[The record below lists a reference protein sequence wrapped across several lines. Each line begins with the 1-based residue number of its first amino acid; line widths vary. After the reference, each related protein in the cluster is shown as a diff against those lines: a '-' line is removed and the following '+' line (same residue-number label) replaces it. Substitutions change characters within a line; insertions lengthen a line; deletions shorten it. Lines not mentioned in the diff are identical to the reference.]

1 MTFKDLLNAI
11 INGSDEER
19 REIFA
24 EVSSMEMSVTCQGK
38 DENGC
43 DATIRIY
50 SDGNAEVETVW
61 EAVPGATLV
70 SVFRADGTYETD
82 IPCFK

>member
-1 MTFKDLLNAI
+1 
-11 INGSDEER
+11 
-19 REIFA
+19 
-24 EVSSMEMSVTCQGK
+24 MEMTAIYHGT
-38 DENGC
+38 DLDGNE
-43 DATIRIY
+43 ATIRIY

-82 IPCFK
+82 IPCFN